1 MFDQDGLGN
10 YGTDAARSGKPDNG
24 RDEMD
29 EKDQEIA
36 HCRIVARKPKTR
48 GIQDKLA
55 IRHGQNV
62 HGWIRHSCDVQDVAM
77 PAVGPFQPDEERLSF
92 WREQPPEKRD
102 RDGIHAFAY
111 DLGLTLK
118 KYCLLY

>member
-10 YGTDAARSGKPDNG
+10 YGTDAAWTRKSGNG

-55 IRHGQNV
+55 IRHGQ
-62 HGWIRHSCDVQDVAM
+62 A
-77 PAVGPFQPDEERLSF
+77 GPPRRLNDSVRF
-92 WREQPPEKRD
+92 SLMLWSHLCNRKE
-102 RDGIHAFAY
+102 AFVMKSTSINY
-111 DLGLTLK
+111 L
-118 KYCLLY
+118 CN

>member
-10 YGTDAARSGKPDNG
+10 YVTDAPRSGKPDNG

-48 GIQDKLA
+48 GIQDKLP
-55 IRHGQNV
+55 IRMDKPTNASQRIILV
-62 HGWIRHSCDVQDVAM
+62 
-77 PAVGPFQPDEERLSF
+77 L
-92 WREQPPEKRD
+92 
-102 RDGIHAFAY
+102 
-111 DLGLTLK
+111 
-118 KYCLLY
+118 